1 MRVIA
6 GKARRLLLKTI
17 DGLDTRPTTDRIKE
31 TLFNMIQTEL
41 PDCRFLDLFA
51 GSGAIG
57 IEALSRGASHAV
69 FVEKNQKAAD
79 CIREN
84 LKRTHLE
91 EDATVMVCDAVTALK
106 RMEGKQETFHI
117 VFMDPPYNQGL
128 ELEALKYLETSS
140 LIDHSTLIIVEASL
154 GTDMSAAVQMGYQ
167 IQKVK
172 TYKTNEH
179 IFLTK
184 GERLS

>member
-1 MRVIA
+1 
-6 GKARRLLLKTI
+6 
-17 DGLDTRPTTDRIKE
+17 
-31 TLFNMIQTEL
+31 
-41 PDCRFLDLFA
+41 
-51 GSGAIG
+51 
-57 IEALSRGASHAV
+57 
-69 FVEKNQKAAD
+69 
-79 CIREN
+79 
-84 LKRTHLE
+84 
-91 EDATVMVCDAVTALK
+91 MVCDAVTALK

-117 VFMDPPYNQGL
+117 VFMDPPYNQEL
-128 ELEALKYLETSS
+128 ELEVLKYLETSS

-184 GERLS
+184 GEQSS